1 MQTAQVDTLPH
12 VPPQPSRRAL
22 LGGIAG
28 ADDPHPA
35 WGAEERRRRAAL
47 DGPQPAHPAHASA
60 AEQDAADEAAAA
72 EVDALMDA
80 IATTPARTIPGAC
93 EQVRVALYCAETW
106 QGDRNEPV
114 VAALRNA
121 LATLEEIGGRAV
133 A

>member
-1 MQTAQVDTLPH
+1 MATHIDTLPH
-12 VPPQPSRRAL
+12 VLPQPSRRAL
-22 LGGIAG
+22 LGGLAG

-47 DGPQPAHPAHASA
+47 DGPQPAHLAHASA
-60 AEQDAADEAAAA
+60 ADQDAADEAALAD
-72 EVDALMDA
+72 VDALMHA
-80 IATTPARTIPGAC
+80 IATTPARTVPGAC

-106 QGDRNEPV
+106 QGDRNEPA

>member
-12 VPPQPSRRAL
+12 VPSQPSRQAV
-22 LGGIAG
+22 LGGLAG

-47 DGPQPAHPAHASA
+47 DGPQPAHLAHASA
-60 AEQDAADEAAAA
+60 AEQDAADEAALSK
-72 EVDALMDA
+72 VDALMHA
-80 IATTPARTIPGAC
+80 IATTPARTVPGAC